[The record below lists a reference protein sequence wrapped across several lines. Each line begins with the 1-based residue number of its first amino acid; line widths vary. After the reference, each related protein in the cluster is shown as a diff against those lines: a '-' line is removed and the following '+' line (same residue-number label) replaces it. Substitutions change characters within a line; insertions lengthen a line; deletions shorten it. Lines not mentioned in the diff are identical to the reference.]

1 MAWTTPGTATAGE
14 VLTAAFWN
22 TNVRDNSIMG
32 SPVYTNEAARD
43 AAIPAPSEGMQ
54 CYLTAPTVP
63 SASGDTYAATPTGVQ
78 TIYNGS
84 VWVCVTPLSATTNT
98 GGTSASTSWTATLTS
113 GGTNPSLTLVTGTQA
128 QVCISAAVRCAA
140 LADRQT
146 AVSLAVSG
154 ATTLNPSGTLGAAAA
169 NISATG
175 WGAYAKSGTAD
186 TIIMV
191 GRTVTL
197 TGLTAGTNTFAMNY
211 ITDAGT
217 FTFANRTI
225 TVQGIA

>member
-63 SASGDTYAATPTGVQ
+63 AATGGITAVPTGVR

-84 VWVCVTPLSATTNT
+84 VWVCITPIIAMTTDLGET
-98 GGTSASTSWTATLTS
+98 TSASYTATLTS
-113 GGTNPSLTLVTGTQA
+113 GGTNPSVTLVTGTVA
-128 QVCISAAVRCAA
+128 RISISCNNGV
-140 LADRQT
+140 T
-146 AVSLAVSG
+146 AVANPQLKMSVAVSG
-154 ATTLNPSGTLGAAAA
+154 ASTVAANDNWGVWNDATAA
-169 NISATG
+169 NIFQSA
-175 WGAYAKSGTAD
+175 ANTAV
-186 TIIMV
+186 I
-191 GRTVTL
+191 
-197 TGLTAGTNTFAMNY
+197 TGLTGVTNTFTLQYLTSSSTGKFRYRN
-211 ITDAGT
+211 IC
-217 FTFANRTI
+217 
-225 TVQGIA
+225 VEGIA